1 MNLLLDS
8 QALLWALHD
17 PYRLT
22 PAARAAI
29 SDPKRAV
36 YYSAAA
42 AWELE
47 LKTAKGKLT
56 LPDNWLA
63 AAEQIGFV
71 ELPVSASDVRM
82 GAHLPW
88 HHSNPFGRLLVAQ
101 AISHGLHLATR
112 DPVFAAYEVSVL
124 AV

>member
-1 MNLLLDS
+1 VGAARSLSPDASRARRDQRS
-8 QALLWALHD
+8 QARRLLQRSG
-17 PYRLT
+17 RLG
-22 PAARAAI
+22 
-29 SDPKRAV
+29 
-36 YYSAAA
+36 
-42 AWELE
+42 ELE